1 VRGAILGAREGPRLI
16 AETVKDSREA
26 VRGLGVELLTVTAR
40 DCYPLAQL
48 ACYGG
53 FFLFF
58 CFFFVFLV
66 LF

>member
-1 VRGAILGAREGPRLI
+1 LGAREGPRLI

-53 FFLFF
+53 FFFFFFSFLFF
-58 CFFFVFLV
+58 FLFSF
-66 LF
+66 L